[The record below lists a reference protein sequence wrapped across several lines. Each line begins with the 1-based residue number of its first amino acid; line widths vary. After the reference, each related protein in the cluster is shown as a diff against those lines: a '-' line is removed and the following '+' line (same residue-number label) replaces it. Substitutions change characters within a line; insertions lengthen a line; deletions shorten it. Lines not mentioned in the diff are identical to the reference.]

1 MDTMKQNENAL
12 RNIPQVEKILKDG
25 RMEEH
30 RRALG
35 HPMLVSIVREEAER
49 FRSMAREEPELSID
63 SLYQSITA
71 RCRLKALEKLQRV
84 VNGTG
89 VFIHTNLGR
98 APLGPEI
105 LRGLAAAL
113 GGYVN
118 LEYHI
123 PTRKRGKRGG
133 FAEELLCRLTGAED
147 ALIVNNNAAAV
158 FLMLNEFCSGRE
170 VIVSRGELVQI
181 GGGFRIPEIMH
192 RSGSRLVEVGTTNIS
207 TLDDYRSAVTG
218 ETAMILS
225 VHRSNFAMS
234 GFTESPS
241 LKELASLKSES
252 VLFARDLGSGNLVRD
267 ERLPR
272 PFEPD
277 IASELSQGADLLCF
291 SGDKLLGGCQAGMIV
306 GRKEL
311 IARLRKNQLM
321 RILRVDKVT
330 YFILQETLLAYSRG
344 DGSGL
349 PVWSMVL
356 SGEEAIRARI
366 SLLLDRIGP
375 PARDR
380 LAIVP
385 MASTFGGGAMP
396 GEALESLGIE
406 FDLPGVAPEIIN
418 DFLLTGTPPV
428 VGLVADDRYR
438 LDCSTVFDSDID
450 DLAARIRQL
459 FDYLGV

>member
-1 MDTMKQNENAL
+1 MDMMKQNENAL
-12 RNIPQVEKILKDG
+12 RNIPQVEKILQDE

-35 HPMLVSIVREEAER
+35 HPMLVSIVREEVER
-49 FRSMAREEPELSID
+49 FRTMAREEPELSID
-63 SLYQSITA
+63 SLYQSIAA

-84 VNGTG
+84 INGTG

-98 APLGPEI
+98 APLNPEI
-105 LRGLAAAL
+105 LRDLASAL
-113 GGYVN
+113 RGYVN

-123 PTRKRGKRGG
+123 PTRKRGRRGG
-133 FAEELLCRLTGAED
+133 FAEEVLCRLTGAED
-147 ALIVNNNAAAV
+147 AIIVNNNAAAV
-158 FLMLNEFCSGRE
+158 FLMLNEFCPGRE

-181 GGGFRIPEIMH
+181 GGGFRIPEIMQ

-207 TLDDYRSAVTG
+207 TLDDYRGAITG

-241 LKELASLKSES
+241 LKELATLKSES

-267 ERLPR
+267 DRLPR

-277 IASELSQGADLLCF
+277 IAFELSQGADLLCF

-344 DGSGL
+344 AGSEL

-356 SGEEAIRARI
+356 AEEEAIRGRI
-366 SLLLDRIGP
+366 NRLLGLIGP
-375 PARDR
+375 PRCDR
-380 LAIVP
+380 LKTVP

-406 FDLPGVAPEIIN
+406 FDLPEIAPDIIH

-428 VGLVADDRYR
+428 VGLVADGRYR
-438 LDCSTVFDSDID
+438 LDCSTVFDGDLA
-450 DLAARIRQL
+450 DLAARIGQL

>member
-1 MDTMKQNENAL
+1 MDTMKQDENAL
-12 RNIPQVEKILKDG
+12 RNIPQVEKILQDE
-25 RMEEH
+25 RIEEH

-35 HPMLVSIVREEAER
+35 HPMLVSIVREEVER
-49 FRSMAREEPELSID
+49 FRTMAREEPELPID
-63 SLYQSITA
+63 SLYQSISA

-98 APLGPEI
+98 APLMTDI
-105 LRGLAAAL
+105 LRSVASELC
-113 GGYVN
+113 GYVN

-133 FAEELLCRLTGAED
+133 FAEELLCCLTGAED
-147 ALIVNNNAAAV
+147 AIIVNNNAAAV

-181 GGGFRIPEIMH
+181 GGGFRIPEIMQ
-192 RSGSRLVEVGTTNIS
+192 RSGSLLVEVGTTNIS
-207 TLDDYRSAVTG
+207 TLDDYRSAITD

-252 VLFARDLGSGNLVRD
+252 LLFARDLGSGNLVRD
-267 ERLPR
+267 DRLPR

-277 IASELSQGADLLCF
+277 IAFELSQGADLLCF
-291 SGDKLLGGCQAGMIV
+291 SGDKLLGGCHAGRII

-344 DGSGL
+344 EPTAL

-356 SGEEAIRARI
+356 AEEEAIRGRVNRLLGLLGPASRAR
-366 SLLLDRIGP
+366 LKV
-375 PARDR
+375 
-380 LAIVP
+380 VP

-406 FDLPGVAPEIIN
+406 FDLPEIAPDIIP

-428 VGLVADDRYR
+428 VGLVAEGRYR
-438 LDCSTVFDSDID
+438 LDFSTVFDHDLD